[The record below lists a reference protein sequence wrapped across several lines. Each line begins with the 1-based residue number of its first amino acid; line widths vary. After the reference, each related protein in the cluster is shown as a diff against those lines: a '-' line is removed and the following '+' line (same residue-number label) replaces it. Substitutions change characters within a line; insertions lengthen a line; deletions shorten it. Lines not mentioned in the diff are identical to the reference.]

1 MENSIGMLLVV
12 ALMLVTLFALNRF
25 CNVMKEVW
33 MNKKINWAL
42 ILQCFVASFVTIL
55 LFFFISENAEMLN
68 IKVSPA
74 NPPIQR

>member
-25 CNVMKEVW
+25 CNVMKEIW
-33 MNKKINWAL
+33 MNKSINWML
-42 ILQCFVASFVTIL
+42 IFQWFVAFSISIL
-55 LFFFISENAEMLN
+55 LFLFLSENAEMLN
-68 IKVSPA
+68 IPVSPA